1 MGFFAAQ
8 RPRFIF
14 VVYLA
19 LSVMGIFTF
28 AAAADLPAFD
38 FWKSKPA
45 IDGSIVN
52 ADADYATGCLAE
64 YISVKARGCSFLPS
78 RKSMHIITF
87 FGTLCAGII
96 TSFSVTKIAKPIKA
110 PNGKNTFLLNLRI

>member
-28 AAAADLPAFD
+28 AAAADLPTFD
-38 FWKSKPA
+38 FWKSNPA
-45 IDGSIVN
+45 IDGSITS
-52 ADADYATGCLAE
+52 ADTDYTTGCLAE
-64 YISVKARGCSFLPS
+64 YISVKIRGCSFLPS

-87 FGTLCAGII
+87 LGTLYAGII
-96 TSFSVTKIAKPIKA
+96 TLFLITKITKPIRA
-110 PNGKNTFLLNLRI
+110 PNSKNTFLLKLRI